1 MKYKSQAISK
11 IEKLENQIRA
21 LEIGLGRSFPM
32 NEIQLM
38 INNLKEILNSLKDTI
53 SIEND
58 EWN

>member
-21 LEIGLGRSFPM
+21 LEIGFHRSFPA
-32 NEIQLM
+32 NEIQVM